1 MDVLERFI
9 GKYPVTFYAELAR
22 VHLKELKQQ
31 QQAALVAPPP
41 PKALPL
47 PPDPAL
53 EAWNAAKNSET
64 VSVLET
70 FVDKYPLSFFAQV
83 AKAKIDALKKKE
95 QEATRLS
102 MVLEIQKALKDNDC
116 YGGVVDGVWN
126 DTSRKALDRF
136 SRLAKLDP
144 TLGEPVQATLNS
156 LKAWKGEPCAV
167 EKVAT
172 PRGEKAKPTARE
184 RPVARVAKPPK
195 VPPKVAK
202 TPQAPARVVK
212 TPRSN
217 PPKESSANK
226 PSSMDTSVYC
236 HQGCAGGFESVL
248 KGTATNPG
256 MKR

>member
-1 MDVLERFI
+1 MDVLESFI

-22 VHLKELKQQ
+22 VQLKELKRK

-41 PKALPL
+41 PKALSL

-53 EAWNAAKNSET
+53 EAWNAAKNSEN

-70 FVDKYPLSFFAQV
+70 FIDKYPLSFFAEV
-83 AKAKIDALKKKE
+83 AKAKIDGLKKKE

-102 MVLEIQKALKDNDC
+102 MVLEIQKALKDIDC
-116 YGGVVDGVWN
+116 YGGIVDGVWN

-136 SRLAKLDP
+136 SRLAELDP
-144 TLGEPVQATLNS
+144 TLGEPVQATLDL
-156 LKAWKGEPCAV
+156 LKAWKGVASWRRSRRLAV
-167 EKVAT
+167 KRRNRPLASVLWLKVAKT
-172 PRGEKAKPTARE
+172 PKAPS
-184 RPVARVAKPPK
+184 
-195 VPPKVAK
+195 KVAK
-202 TPQAPARVVK
+202 TPQAPARVAK
-212 TPRSN
+212 SPRSS
-217 PPKESSANK
+217 PPKEPSANK

-236 HQGCAGGFESVL
+236 HQGCAGGFENVL